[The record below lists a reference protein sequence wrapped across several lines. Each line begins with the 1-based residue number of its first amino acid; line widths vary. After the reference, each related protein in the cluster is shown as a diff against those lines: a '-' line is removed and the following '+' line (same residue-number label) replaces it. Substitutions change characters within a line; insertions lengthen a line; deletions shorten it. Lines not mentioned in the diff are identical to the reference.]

1 MVKKN
6 IKDIATRWLKAM
18 SFTFN
23 LKDISWQTEKNDID
37 LEPSENDLI
46 VGKFISCYHLK

>member
-1 MVKKN
+1 MT
-6 IKDIATRWLKAM
+6 DG
-18 SFTFN
+18 
-23 LKDISWQTEKNDID
+23 KNDID